1 MFPKRKKNQTRIM
14 TKKKEAEAQVNQE
27 KIMKAKMITAIVIA
41 IASLIAAFIFA
52 GLYFDQRQKN
62 RLAYIDQYEKNILQA
77 AEEIDKYNEKQ
88 TDYELHYNMVL
99 SDLGAARSII
109 FLVDDYTDKQ
119 KIINEIH
126 YCFVKYP
133 EQMKGKLEESAQAFH
148 DIADHLDK
156 GYEEVQ
162 KITDSIDKLGN

>member
-1 MFPKRKKNQTRIM
+1 M
-14 TKKKEAEAQVNQE
+14 NQE
-27 KIMKAKMITAIVIA
+27 KIMKAKMITAIVFA
-41 IASLIAAFIFA
+41 VTALIAVLMFA

-62 RLAYIDQYEKNILQA
+62 RLDYIYRYENSILNA
-77 AEEIDKYNEKQ
+77 AEEIDKYNEKL
-88 TDYELHYNMVL
+88 TDYDLHYNMIL
-99 SDLGAARSII
+99 SELGAARTIV
-109 FLVDDYTDKQ
+109 FLVDGYTDEQ

-133 EQMKGKLEESAQAFH
+133 DQMKNKLNESAQAFH

-162 KITDSIDKLGN
+162 EIINSVDKLGS